1 VLPPSIAGEG
11 NEVRV
16 SCLLQ
21 PHKACRH
28 GIRIRLVPRNSRV
41 GKTPTLGHPPQT
53 QNVRERPVCPQVF
66 QRFSRERPVCPQVSQ
81 VFRKLYST
89 ITLRCPISGLPLAR
103 CGSRQSRSE
112 GNAKELSASQC
123 AAYDGKPCQ
132 RA

>member
-53 QNVRERPVCPQVF
+53 QNVRERPVCPQV
-66 QRFSRERPVCPQVSQ
+66 SQ